1 MLVHRGGGGV
11 VTRVIRCTVVLKAKR
26 LVGNTGGTVLVKCY
40 TVPVQN
46 TERLSS
52 ASNRRDSLSVA
63 SVVCRLR
70 LAQASSG
77 TLGTLGGDSDG
88 EVGFFSGFLDGTGGS
103 DQCTGECMYM
113 HTHTALAS
121 SGTPST
127 HVRFRTQLSSICV
140 RLPGIEETTR
150 RRT

>member
-1 MLVHRGGGGV
+1 MYSSIQAPKVG
-11 VTRVIRCTVVLKAKR
+11 IR

-77 TLGTLGGDSDG
+77 TLETLGGS
-88 EVGFFSGFLDGTGGS
+88 EF
-103 DQCTGECMYM
+103 
-113 HTHTALAS
+113 
-121 SGTPST
+121 
-127 HVRFRTQLSSICV
+127 
-140 RLPGIEETTR
+140 
-150 RRT
+150 